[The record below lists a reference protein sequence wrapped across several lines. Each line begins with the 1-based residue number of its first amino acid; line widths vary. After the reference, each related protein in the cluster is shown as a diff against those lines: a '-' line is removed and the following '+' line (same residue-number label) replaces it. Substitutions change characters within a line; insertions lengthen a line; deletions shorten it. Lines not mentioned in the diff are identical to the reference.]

1 MNPLLDTTDIIRRVR
16 TALDEGSMLA
26 VGVTDEPTKVG
37 PLSGPGVIYV
47 NPPELSFPHYGDDV
61 DTTWTFDVIQG
72 TTLNLDDARS
82 FIGDVIGALHAGG
95 LALDQAR
102 PASWRTAQGA
112 EIPAY
117 TLTLNP
123 L

>member
-1 MNPLLDTTDIIRRVR
+1 
-16 TALDEGSMLA
+16 MLA
-26 VGVTDEPTKVG
+26 VGVTDDATHVG
-37 PLSGPGVIYV
+37 PLSGPGVVFV
-47 NPPELSFPHYGDDV
+47 NPPELAFPNYGDDV
-61 DTTWTFDVIQG
+61 DTTWTLDVIQG
-72 TTLNLDDARS
+72 TTLNLDAARS

-95 LALDQAR
+95 INIDQAR
-102 PASWRTAQGA
+102 PVSWRTAQGA

>member
-1 MNPLLDTTDIIRRVR
+1 M
-16 TALDEGSMLA
+16 
-26 VGVTDEPTKVG
+26 
-37 PLSGPGVIYV
+37 
-47 NPPELSFPHYGDDV
+47 
-61 DTTWTFDVIQG
+61 DTTWTLDVIQG
-72 TTLNLDDARS
+72 TTLNLDEARS

-102 PASWRTAQGA
+102 PASWRTAQGT